1 MTLENIESLW
11 FLKGVINFCFGIHW
25 LSSPGFTGPQ
35 AETKRS
41 LTHLHSDERF
51 LSSLTHCILVDT
63 STMICWTSPFAILGV
78 SGLFCCF
85 HSILDRK
92 SC

>member
-11 FLKGVINFCFGIHW
+11 FLKGLINFCFGIHW

-51 LSSLTHCILVDT
+51 LSSLTHCILVHSVYSIFEKT
-63 STMICWTSPFAILGV
+63 AGYVKNRCLQTHMPFRG
-78 SGLFCCF
+78 
-85 HSILDRK
+85 
-92 SC
+92 